1 MTEDGGRKTEMT
13 IEREVEIIHARQDE
27 QGRLINQQGERLN
40 IQSSRIDGLMLV
52 VLGDDEKQIKGLLH
66 RTGELERLIKEISE
80 WRRDL
85 KVATKIGLTLLGI
98 TGIGTWL
105 PVIRAILEAVG
116 G

>member
-1 MTEDGGRKTEMT
+1 MDRDDGQKNEMA

-66 RTGELERLIKEISE
+66 RTGELEKLLKEISE

-85 KVATKIGLTLLGI
+85 KIATKIGLTLLGI

-105 PVIRAILEAVG
+105 PIIRTVLEAIG